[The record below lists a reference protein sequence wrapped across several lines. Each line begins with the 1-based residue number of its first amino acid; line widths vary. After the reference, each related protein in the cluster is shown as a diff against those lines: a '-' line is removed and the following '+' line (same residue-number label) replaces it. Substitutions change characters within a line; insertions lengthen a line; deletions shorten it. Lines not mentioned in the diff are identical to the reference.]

1 MAVSEAFEWVC
12 QQIEEATPLDRLEAR
27 GTVRLAIKE
36 AGLDARTVS
45 FTEIAVLVKRVL
57 PLELRRRGIDDGEP
71 ICASI
76 FGRIGDRATRAP
88 SRETPE
94 AVFSRLGPTGR

>member
-1 MAVSEAFEWVC
+1 MAISEAFEWLC

-45 FTEIAVLVKRVL
+45 FAEVGVLLKRVL

-71 ICASI
+71 ICASL
-76 FGRIGDRATRAP
+76 FGRIGDRASRSP
-88 SRETPE
+88 SHETPE
-94 AVFSRLGPTGR
+94 AVFSRLGPTRR